1 MELCL
6 SVVCLQSLCLKSCLA
21 VKPNNEATR
30 FRAQMLLNQI
40 RGVGEGGVANS
51 QQRKVVCT
59 SFLFTVV
66 DDHYFNRQC
75 SHGKRRDI
83 GLLFFP
89 CWRKWMFLS
98 FLSHNKTNK
107 VRRSCLKKAS
117 GFRLLSSCFRS
128 HKQHSLKEV
137 MLFNNGQWNVFARK
151 RMQKCP
157 TMRNAC
163 PLKRRRSFLQCKKNG
178 NATPWWKDLHTCVC
192 F

>member
-1 MELCL
+1 
-6 SVVCLQSLCLKSCLA
+6 
-21 VKPNNEATR
+21 
-30 FRAQMLLNQI
+30 
-40 RGVGEGGVANS
+40 
-51 QQRKVVCT
+51 
-59 SFLFTVV
+59 
-66 DDHYFNRQC
+66 
-75 SHGKRRDI
+75 
-83 GLLFFP
+83 
-89 CWRKWMFLS
+89 
-98 FLSHNKTNK
+98 
-107 VRRSCLKKAS
+107 LKKAS

-163 PLKRRRSFLQCKKNG
+163 PLKRRRSFLQCQKNG